1 MFILPK
7 LFEYLSSSME
17 NMAQFVCDRAILS
30 PCDIVCRGK
39 ECTAVSGFHKTAREQ
54 CLDKVLSFLSQ
65 EIESEDE

>member
-1 MFILPK
+1 MT

-30 PCDIVCRGK
+30 PCDIVCRGE
-39 ECTAVSGFHKTAREQ
+39 ECTAVNGFHKTARE
-54 CLDKVLSFLSQ
+54 KVLSFLSQ

>member
-1 MFILPK
+1 MT

-17 NMAQFVCDRAILS
+17 NMAQFVCDL
-30 PCDIVCRGK
+30 VCRGE
-39 ECTAVSGFHKTAREQ
+39 ECTAVNGFHKTAREQ

>member
-1 MFILPK
+1 MT

-30 PCDIVCRGK
+30 PCGIVCRGE
-39 ECTAVSGFHKTAREQ
+39 ECTAVNGFHKTAREQ

>member
-1 MFILPK
+1 MT

-54 CLDKVLSFLSQ
+54 CLDKVLSN
-65 EIESEDE
+65 